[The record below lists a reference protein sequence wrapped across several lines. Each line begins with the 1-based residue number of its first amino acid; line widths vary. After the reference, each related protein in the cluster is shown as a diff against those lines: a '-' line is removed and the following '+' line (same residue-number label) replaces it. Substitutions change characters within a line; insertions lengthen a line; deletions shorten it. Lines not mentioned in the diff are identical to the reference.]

1 MRVGHIGD
9 RYLYLA
15 LAEAVQCYS
24 YIFVL
29 CIETIMHLH
38 FRACQRTGRVFAKN
52 IVVII
57 VVLVR
62 RNFKGIEV
70 AGLEHGITEGI
81 GLGVRIIER
90 HGGFVA
96 SHIGGIVLQHTEI
109 ALFVEVYLLVGDLC
123 FAAIDAVVD
132 CVVADGVGQGVF
144 VGYVGRRGVYQLE
157 GAREVERLAH
167 LALLEERGV
176 AFGRCLYH
184 LVLHGIEFGD
194 VFARLLVGANDD
206 AVALIVHGVA
216 VSRVEVGELLV
227 ARAHLVVQLVFH
239 NPRGVVALE
248 LKHEAQ
254 AVAEVVGR
262 EGAAEGF
269 AAFGHAAHHATHEF
283 HLGLVPEAHLI
294 DGTLEVVVFVT
305 LLIEQVTV
313 VHKGVPVLHDL
324 HGVYAARHVKL
335 KLALFVGGNGLAV
348 ALQFASVDEEA
359 GMAHGNA
366 RTFIEHRTAQH
377 IIRGEVEVVVVLLKV
392 LTVESDADAA
402 VGRELLPRGR
412 LWR

>member
-9 RYLYLA
+9 RHLYLA
-15 LAEAVQCYS
+15 LAEAIQCYR
-24 YIFVL
+24 YIFVF
-29 CIETIMHLH
+29 CIETIMHFH

-52 IVVII
+52 VVVII

-62 RNFKGIEV
+62 RHFKGIEV
-70 AGLEHGITEGI
+70 TGLEHRITKGV
-81 GLGVRIIER
+81 GLGGRIVER
-90 HGGFVA
+90 HGGFVT
-96 SHIGGIVLQHTEI
+96 SHIGGFVLRYTKMT
-109 ALFVEVYLLVGDLC
+109 LVVVVNLLVGNLC
-123 FAAIDAVVD
+123 LAAIDAVVD

-144 VGYVGRRGVYQLE
+144 VGHVGRRGVYQRKGL
-157 GAREVERLAH
+157 GEVERLAH

-239 NPRGVVALE
+239 DPGGVVALE
-248 LKHEAQ
+248 LEHEAQ
-254 AVAEVVGR
+254 AVAEVVDR

-269 AAFGHAAHHATHEF
+269 AAFGHAAHHASHEF

-294 DGTLEVVVFVT
+294 DGTLEVVVLVA
-305 LLIEQVTV
+305 LLVEQVTV
-313 VHKGVPVLHDL
+313 VHKGMPVLHDL
-324 HGVYAARHVKL
+324 HGVYAARHVEF
-335 KLALFVGGNGLAV
+335 KLALVVGGNGLAV
-348 ALQFASVDEEA
+348 ALQLATVDKEA
-359 GMAHGNA
+359 GLAHGNA
-366 RTFIEHRTAQH
+366 RTFVEHRTAQH
-377 IIRGEVEVVVVLLKV
+377 IVRGEVEVVVVLLV
-392 LTVESDADAA
+392 VRTVESDADAA
-402 VGRELLPRGR
+402 VGRELLPRG
-412 LWR
+412 